1 MYFFIHAQDSTSKK
15 PYTMCLLLC
24 PIPIPNHSPFQ
35 TSLKQN
41 LCFVMWFRIECIQKS
56 EMIFQSH
63 FPLKK
68 GKHWEGHVYTAI
80 FKMHSQQR
88 PIVQHMELCSK
99 LCTSLDGR
107 RVWGRMDTCTCMAE
121 SFLCSPETITTLLI
135 GYTPIQNKKFKVW
148 KKKTA
153 QAWLHMYV
161 CFSFTEV

>member
-1 MYFFIHAQDSTSKK
+1 MPKIVLARNPIQCVCFCAQFQFLTIVLCKHHWSK
-15 PYTMCLLLC
+15 
-24 PIPIPNHSPFQ
+24 
-35 TSLKQN
+35 N

-107 RVWGRMDTCTCMAE
+107 RVWGRMDTCTWMAE
-121 SFLCSPETITTLLI
+121 SFLCSPVTTSTLLI

-148 KKKTA
+148 KKRKQLRLGCICMCVSA
-153 QAWLHMYV
+153 LLRYN
-161 CFSFTEV
+161 